1 MLKLQQEG
9 AFKELEQEYAL
20 AIEQIKVNA
29 EEAKNASVFVS
40 GWRPAV
46 GWVCVCGLLY
56 SVFIRPLISWLA
68 AIVGLTAVPP
78 MIDNSMLMNL
88 IIGMLGMGT
97 LRTWEKIKGV
107 AAK

>member
-1 MLKLQQEG
+1 
-9 AFKELEQEYAL
+9 
-20 AIEQIKVNA
+20 
-29 EEAKNASVFVS
+29 
-40 GWRPAV
+40 
-46 GWVCVCGLLY
+46 LY